1 MGVFLS
7 EVAKAA
13 VKTLAGIN
21 AGSASVP
28 HIGSLAGVNVLRE
41 SLLTAH
47 DLQELSNQKE
57 VKQD

>member
-1 MGVFLS
+1 LGVFLS
-7 EVAKAA
+7 EVATAA

-28 HIGSLAGVNVLRE
+28 QVGSLAGVNVHKE

-47 DLQELSNQKE
+47 DLMELSNQKE

>member
-7 EVAKAA
+7 QVAKA
-13 VKTLAGIN
+13 LAGIN
-21 AGSASVP
+21 AGSASIP
-28 HIGSLAGVNVLRE
+28 HFGSLAGVNVLRE

-47 DLQELSNQKE
+47 DLTELSNQKE